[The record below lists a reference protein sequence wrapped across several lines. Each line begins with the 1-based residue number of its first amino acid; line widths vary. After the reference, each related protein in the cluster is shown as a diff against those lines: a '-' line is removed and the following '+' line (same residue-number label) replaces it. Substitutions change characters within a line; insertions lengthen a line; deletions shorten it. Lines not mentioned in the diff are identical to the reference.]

1 VALEKK
7 VLDAKSDDHEL
18 NNLLH
23 EYKPFIRK
31 VVYDTCQRY
40 VEWGRDEELSI
51 SLLAFEEAIRRYDPN
66 RGNFLTLARR
76 IIRSRVIDY
85 LRKENQHHHT
95 NLEDVKEELVA
106 DISTDMLAEE
116 IGELQQFLAKYGIS
130 FQDLPE
136 VSPVKK
142 KLRDELKNTAKIM
155 AETPI
160 LIKHFLE
167 KEQLPVTA
175 LSKKAG
181 ISYKK
186 IERNR
191 TYLITLSLIW
201 YLDLPMLQEYVK

>member
-51 SLLAFEEAIRRYDPN
+51 GLLAFEEAIRRYDPN
-66 RGNFLTLARR
+66 CGNFLTLARR

-95 NLEDVKEELVA
+95 DLEDVKEELVA

-116 IGELQQFLAKYGIS
+116 IRELQQFLAKYGIS

-142 KLRDELKNTAKIM
+142 KLRDELKDTAKIM

-181 ISYKK
+181 ISHKK